1 MIPGFVRVSVIGE
14 QCERFLNLCRG
25 RDMELRKIIRTGEK
39 EFQATL
45 KVKDFRKISPL
56 RRKTGVHIH
65 ILRKKGPVFWLLA
78 ASRHKMLLSGLLLA
92 VCVFIFLSGRLWNIH
107 IEGNVMNPTS
117 SFCSFWKKK
126 GSHME

>member
-56 RRKTGVHIH
+56 RRKPAYISISSGK
-65 ILRKKGPVFWLLA
+65 RPCFLA
-78 ASRHKMLLSGLLLA
+78 SGCQPA
-92 VCVFIFLSGRLWNIH
+92 
-107 IEGNVMNPTS
+107 
-117 SFCSFWKKK
+117 
-126 GSHME
+126 

>member
-56 RRKTGVHIH
+56 RQKNRRTYPYPPEK
-65 ILRKKGPVFWLLA
+65 RPCFLA
-78 ASRHKMLLSGLLLA
+78 SGCQPA
-92 VCVFIFLSGRLWNIH
+92 
-107 IEGNVMNPTS
+107 
-117 SFCSFWKKK
+117 
-126 GSHME
+126 

>member
-45 KVKDFRKISPL
+45 KVKDQSPSAKN
-56 RRKTGVHIH
+56 RRTYPYPPEK
-65 ILRKKGPVFWLLA
+65 RPCFLA
-78 ASRHKMLLSGLLLA
+78 SGCQPA
-92 VCVFIFLSGRLWNIH
+92 
-107 IEGNVMNPTS
+107 
-117 SFCSFWKKK
+117 
-126 GSHME
+126 

>member
-1 MIPGFVRVSVIGE
+1 MIPGFVRVSVTGE

-65 ILRKKGPVFWLLA
+65 ILRKKRPCFLD
-78 ASRHKMLLSGLLLA
+78 SGCQPA
-92 VCVFIFLSGRLWNIH
+92 
-107 IEGNVMNPTS
+107 
-117 SFCSFWKKK
+117 
-126 GSHME
+126 